1 MPDTQAI
8 LAVAWGLILAH
19 FVTESQILW
28 CMGLA
33 FFSKPFAISSL
44 EGCCLEVVSRTV
56 EDIVPFQS
64 SS

>member
-33 FFSKPFAISSL
+33 FFSKPFAIYSIF
-44 EGCCLEVVSRTV
+44 SRIGPTQKQFRRLL
-56 EDIVPFQS
+56 P
-64 SS
+64 